1 MLIKSLY
8 FKPTALYKEFLILDL
23 IEKDS
28 KITQRMMSQA
38 IGVAVSTIN
47 EYLDEYEELGL
58 IKRKYLS
65 TKTVEYFIT
74 KKGRERK
81 KVLNI
86 GYLNSAQILYNSA
99 KENIEKFLIQI
110 EQKGYK
116 NILLYGAG
124 EVAEMMLHT
133 LKTSLVISINA
144 QAIIDDDV
152 TKVGSKLVDVPI
164 ISRAQVPNYPHDGIL
179 ISSYSNKNSIKNKLI
194 TMKYPEK
201 NIIEFFE

>member
-8 FKPTALYKEFLILDL
+8 FKPTPLYKEFLILDL

-28 KITQRMMSQA
+28 KITQRTMSQS
-38 IGVAVSTIN
+38 IGVATSMIN
-47 EYLDEYEELGL
+47 SYLDIYEAFGL

-110 EQKGYK
+110 EHKGYK

-164 ISRAQVPNYPHDGIL
+164 ISRAQVSNYPHDGIL
-179 ISSYSNKNSIKNKLI
+179 ISSYSNKDAIKNKLV